1 MSRGLLPSL
10 GRQVVHQP
18 RQGLASGRGSSLP
31 PDGLLCN
38 YSPHLC
44 HGQRLQGYEFCIR
57 HILEDKSAPYKPC
70 AYTVETGG
78 GQGCPRAAPR
88 TSRGEGYCREHS
100 RAVVSAR
107 SRLAKKRGGGANQAL
122 QESLGHYKKGRI
134 GEGGGECRLGQIV
147 LAGERAEES
156 EDEGVRV
163 GDTWA
168 GDGESEGESVD
179 SEGEESLK
187 HAGVFTGEEVMRT
200 MRDKLIRLQKLYI
213 EQFGRLGHQ
222 LREGRRGYLA
232 QVREEREAGL
242 MNISSQPKDNTQYSK
257 MKALTH
263 YHAPAGREALLA
275 ARLREKRA
283 VASGGKGSTAP
294 PSPCQ
299 HHLTSTTK
307 CGEGV
312 VPMARYCPKHI
323 LEQQGQVLYRQCGAI
338 TDKDDGPCEVPV
350 PGIFSHSTCV
360 FHVKMLPRVVGDVT
374 QSSVRNAAE
383 VTDAFCN
390 IGDETKNIING
401 QAEFNDMDVDVVK
414 DEVVDSKDEIAL
426 YATHT
431 SNEIPNDNLPA
442 TEVKS
447 EPICPKSPPPQSP
460 TTENPSPPEQPRTV
474 TSGGSV
480 LGQGTIV
487 TDTTV
492 QGTIGQVPP
501 VFCSPP
507 VPVTDQP
514 DAPRPADPPGP
525 ATVQS
530 DTPGPATVQSDTP
543 GPATDQ
549 SGTPGPATDQ
559 SDIPGP
565 ATDQSNLPGPAT
577 DQSDTPGPATDQSDT
592 PGTVKSAAPG
602 P

>member
-1 MSRGLLPSL
+1 MPIPL
-10 GRQVVHQP
+10 GRLGHTGP
-18 RQGLASGRGSSLP
+18 RQGLSSARAGSLP

-70 AYTVETGG
+70 AYTAESG

-100 RAVVSAR
+100 RAVVTAR
-107 SRLAKKRGGGANQAL
+107 SRAGRKRGGGSNQAL

-134 GEGGGECRLGQIV
+134 GERVGEVRLGQIV
-147 LAGERAEES
+147 LAGEKGEES
-156 EDEGVRV
+156 DDEGGKV
-163 GDTWA
+163 GDTWP

-242 MNISSQPKDNTQYSK
+242 MNISSQPREETYYSK
-257 MKALTH
+257 LKALTH

-275 ARLREKRA
+275 SRLREKRA
-283 VASGGKGSTAP
+283 VASGSKGSVVP

-323 LEQQGQVLYRQCGAI
+323 LEQPGQVLYRQCGAI
-338 TDKDDGPCEVPV
+338 MDKDDGPCEVPV
-350 PGIFSHSTCV
+350 PALFQHSSCV
-360 FHVKMLPRVVGDVT
+360 FHVKMLPSVVRVTVG
-374 QSSVRNAAE
+374 SNSFRGEGE
-383 VTDAFCN
+383 VKDAFYN
-390 IGDETKNIING
+390 VDDVKIESENG
-401 QAEFNDMDVDVVK
+401 QDNDHNFGNVVK
-414 DEVVDSKDEIAL
+414 DEMLEMKDVVLEEANTNASTVVVDNSIESINGAQGTTL
-426 YATHT
+426 
-431 SNEIPNDNLPA
+431 ECQ
-442 TEVKS
+442 VKS
-447 EPICPKSPPPQSP
+447 GAAATRNSSSTSAELS
-460 TTENPSPPEQPRTV
+460 V
-474 TSGGSV
+474 TACHSGGMESEASTDTATCGLEASIGRIKEINEDV
-480 LGQGTIV
+480 DISKAESEVVETIV
-487 TDTTV
+487 KKNIT
-492 QGTIGQVPP
+492 
-501 VFCSPP
+501 
-507 VPVTDQP
+507 
-514 DAPRPADPPGP
+514 
-525 ATVQS
+525 
-530 DTPGPATVQSDTP
+530 
-543 GPATDQ
+543 
-549 SGTPGPATDQ
+549 
-559 SDIPGP
+559 
-565 ATDQSNLPGPAT
+565 
-577 DQSDTPGPATDQSDT
+577 
-592 PGTVKSAAPG
+592 
-602 P
+602 

>member
-1 MSRGLLPSL
+1 MSRGVLPSL

-414 DEVVDSKDEIAL
+414 DEVVDSKDGIAL
-426 YATHT
+426 DATHT
-431 SNEIPNDNLPA
+431 SIEVPNYKLTA

-447 EPICPKSPPPQSP
+447 EPICPKS
-460 TTENPSPPEQPRTV
+460 SPPEQPRTV

-514 DAPRPADPPGP
+514 DAPRPATDQSGTPGQATDQSDTPRP
-525 ATVQS
+525 ATDQSGTPRPATGQSGTPSQIADRS
-530 DTPGPATVQSDTP
+530 DTPGPATEQSDTP

-559 SDIPGP
+559 SD
-565 ATDQSNLPGPAT
+565 
-577 DQSDTPGPATDQSDT
+577 T
-592 PGTVKSAAPG
+592 PGTASATSGTVKPAAPG

>member
-1 MSRGLLPSL
+1 
-10 GRQVVHQP
+10 
-18 RQGLASGRGSSLP
+18 
-31 PDGLLCN
+31 
-38 YSPHLC
+38 
-44 HGQRLQGYEFCIR
+44 
-57 HILEDKSAPYKPC
+57 
-70 AYTVETGG
+70 
-78 GQGCPRAAPR
+78 
-88 TSRGEGYCREHS
+88 
-100 RAVVSAR
+100 
-107 SRLAKKRGGGANQAL
+107 
-122 QESLGHYKKGRI
+122 
-134 GEGGGECRLGQIV
+134 
-147 LAGERAEES
+147 
-156 EDEGVRV
+156 VRV

-283 VASGGKGSTAP
+283 VASGGKGSIAP

-312 VPMARYCPKHI
+312 VPMTRYCPKHI

-350 PGIFSHSTCV
+350 PGIFSHSSCV
-360 FHVKMLPRVVGDVT
+360 FHVKMLPKVVEEVT
-374 QSSVRNAAE
+374 HSSVRDAAE
-383 VTDAFCN
+383 VKDAFYN
-390 IGDETKNIING
+390 VGDETIDITNG

-414 DEVVDSKDEIAL
+414 DEVMDSKDGLAL
-426 YATHT
+426 DGTYT
-431 SNEIPNDNLPA
+431 SPEVPNDNTTG

-447 EPICPKSPPPQSP
+447 EPCAPTSPP
-460 TTENPSPPEQPRTV
+460 TPSATREASSQPRPVPSAGT
-474 TSGGSV
+474 V
-480 LGQGTIV
+480 LGQGTV
-487 TDTTV
+487 LTDTTV

-507 VPVTDQP
+507 VP
-514 DAPRPADPPGP
+514 
-525 ATVQS
+525 ATPTQ
-530 DTPGPATVQSDTP
+530 DK
-543 GPATDQ
+543 
-549 SGTPGPATDQ
+549 
-559 SDIPGP
+559 
-565 ATDQSNLPGPAT
+565 
-577 DQSDTPGPATDQSDT
+577 DQSDTPGPGTDKGAEVGED
-592 PGTVKSAAPG
+592 
-602 P
+602 